1 MFQFPPTQLLIILII
16 FSFKAN
22 PIIHVMFEVSFGVF
36 EVTDCFLVI
45 DTVAGKADVS
55 TDLCIRVFCK

>member
-1 MFQFPPTQLLIILII
+1 
-16 FSFKAN
+16 
-22 PIIHVMFEVSFGVF
+22 MFEVSYSVFFF

-45 DTVAGKADVS
+45 DTVAGKVDVS

>member
-1 MFQFPPTQLLIILII
+1 
-16 FSFKAN
+16 
-22 PIIHVMFEVSFGVF
+22 MFEVSFGVF

>member
-1 MFQFPPTQLLIILII
+1 
-16 FSFKAN
+16 
-22 PIIHVMFEVSFGVF
+22 MFEVSYSVFYF

-45 DTVAGKADVS
+45 DTVAGKGDVS